1 MLELISEF
9 CKVARYE
16 INIQK
21 VILFLYTDIE
31 LSENKFKKGI
41 PFTKVL
47 KRKKNLRNRYNK
59 RSEGDI
65 Y

>member
-9 CKVARYE
+9 CKVARYK

-31 LSENKFKKGI
+31 LPENKFKKGI
-41 PFTKVL
+41 PFTEVL
-47 KRKKNLRNRYNK
+47 KRKKSLRNRYNK

>member
-1 MLELISEF
+1 MYACIYMLELISEF

-47 KRKKNLRNRYNK
+47 KRKKK
-59 RSEGDI
+59 SQE
-65 Y
+65 